1 MYPFDYQRPTSL
13 TEAAEAYRAV
23 DEAAFLAG
31 GQSLIPAM
39 KLRMA
44 SHERLVDLRRLPGL
58 NGLRRDGET
67 LVIGALATHESVSE
81 APETAAACP
90 ALAALVGSI
99 GDPAVRHM
107 GTLGGSVANNDP
119 AADYPAAL
127 LALGGAIRTDKREIA
142 AADFFGEFFETALE
156 PGEII
161 TECVFPIPLA
171 AGYAKV
177 RNPASRYAVAG
188 VFVARLADGPR
199 VAVTGAGPKVYRQ
212 TAMEAALADD
222 FRPEAL
228 EGFAVEADGLNHD
241 MHASA
246 EYRAH
251 LVGVLARR
259 AVAQALQTPRT

>member
-1 MYPFDYQRPTSL
+1 MYPFDYQRPTTLSDA
-13 TEAAEAYRAV
+13 TEAYVSGGES
-23 DEAAFLAG
+23 AFLAG

-44 SHERLVDLRRLPGL
+44 SHDRLVDLRRLPGL
-58 NGLRRDGET
+58 DGIRREGDR
-67 LVIGALATHESVSE
+67 LIIGALATHETVSE
-81 APETAAACP
+81 SAEVAAAIP

-99 GDPAVRHM
+99 GDPSVRHM

-127 LALGGAIRTDKREIA
+127 LALGGTIRTDRREVS
-142 AADFFGEFFETALE
+142 AADFFGEFFDTALE
-156 PGEII
+156 PGEIV
-161 TECVFPIPLA
+161 TECHFPIPQA

-177 RNPASRYAVAG
+177 RNPASRYAVVG

-199 VAVTGAGPKVYRQ
+199 VAVTGAGPKVFRQ
-212 TAMEAALADD
+212 TAMEEALAAE
-222 FRPEAL
+222 FAPRAL
-228 EGFAVEADGLNHD
+228 EEIKMTADGLNHD

-251 LVGVLARR
+251 LVGVLAKR
-259 AVAQALQTPRT
+259 ATAQAIGA

>member
-1 MYPFDYQRPTSL
+1 MYPFDYQRPATL
-13 TEAAEAYRAV
+13 TEAAEAHAAGG
-23 DEAAFLAG
+23 EAAYLAG

-44 SHERLVDLRRLPGL
+44 SHERLIDLRRLPGL
-58 NGLRRDGET
+58 DHIRRDGDR
-67 LVIGALATHESVSE
+67 LVIGALATHEAVSE
-81 APETAAACP
+81 SAEAAAAIP
-90 ALAALVGSI
+90 ALARMVGTI

-127 LALGGAIRTDKREIA
+127 LALDGVIRTDRREIA

-156 PGEII
+156 PGEIV
-161 TECVFPIPLA
+161 TECSFALPQA
-171 AGYAKV
+171 AAYAKV
-177 RNPASRYAVAG
+177 RNPASRYAVVG
-188 VFVARLADGPR
+188 VFVARLGDGPR
-199 VAVTGAGPKVYRQ
+199 VAVTGAGPKVFRQ
-212 TAMEAALADD
+212 EAMEAALVGA

-228 EGFAVEADGLNHD
+228 DGITVAAEGLNHD

-259 AVAQALQTPRT
+259 AVAEAAGG